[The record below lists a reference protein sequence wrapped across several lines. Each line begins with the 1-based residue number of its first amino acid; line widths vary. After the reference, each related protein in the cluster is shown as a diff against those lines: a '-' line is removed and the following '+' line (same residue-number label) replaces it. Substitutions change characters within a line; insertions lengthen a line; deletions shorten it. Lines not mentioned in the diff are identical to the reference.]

1 MEQTPIDPS
10 KIIVDVVQKN
20 LETICKRVF
29 GFSKDKVADYQI
41 KTQNAYQGYL
51 NRAADKYGK
60 VKTLIHK
67 SIPINLYD
75 FYVHTDL
82 KCEDS
87 IISTENING
96 ILQVSNSSMVLG
108 TGGTGKSTLF
118 KHLFISALYTSDKIP
133 IFLPLRNVND
143 SEQSLIDCMYET
155 INSLGFTLEKKYFLE
170 SLDTGIYIFLF
181 DGFDEVEDS
190 KQQKLIK
197 EIEVLMD
204 KYHQNSFLVSS
215 RESDSLSVGW
225 DGFIEFKMLPL
236 SKEKSIKLIE
246 KLPYYDE
253 EVKSRFLKTL
263 DKSLYKKQKDFCSN
277 PLLLTLMLL
286 TFEEFAEIP
295 DRMHVFYGQAYDVLD
310 RRHDATKPGFKRKKK
325 TDVFNLGS
333 DGFSKILETISA
345 LSYFENK
352 LSFSTQELTSYINK
366 AKVLERLEFNSQ
378 YYIDD
383 LIEVVCILIIDGLK
397 YSYQHR
403 SFQEYFTATYIN
415 RQPGEQQKKLLY
427 GLLNLKSRSINSD
440 QVLKI
445 LFDLNRT
452 MVERQLFIPVLNEM
466 QEQVFAVGMSDYIIG
481 RLKHVMLDIS
491 KKSDGTFYLSPG
503 YPMGESVSFPL
514 LQFLKNK
521 YSIFPEYYQV
531 IKELYNQYR
540 NMMWIKEVQSLDE
553 LNSFLQKLNYDER
566 IDKQIKG
573 IIEFFEHSKDQN
585 QKNARRSIT
594 LNINIL
600 MQNGCYEAK
609 QEVLSILKFVEL
621 RIKIGLSV
629 LEKLEHEHQEM
640 NLLLD
645 DFF

>member
-10 KIIVDVVQKN
+10 KLIVDLVQKN

-29 GFSKDKVADYQI
+29 DFSKDKVADYKI

-51 NRAADKYGK
+51 NRAAAAEKYGK

-82 KCEDS
+82 ECEDS
-87 IISTENING
+87 IISTEDINA
-96 ILQVSNSSMVLG
+96 ILQVSNYSMVLG

-118 KHLFISALYTSDKIP
+118 KHLFISALYTSEKIP
-133 IFLPLRNVND
+133 IFVPLRNVND

-155 INSLGFTLEKKYFLE
+155 INSLGFTLEKKYFLA

-190 KQQKLIK
+190 KQQKIIK

-204 KYHQNSFLVSS
+204 KYHQNSFFVSS
-215 RESDSLSVGW
+215 RKSDSLSMGW
-225 DGFIEFKMLPL
+225 DGFVEFNMLPF
-236 SKEKSIKLIE
+236 SKEKSIQLID
-246 KLPYYDE
+246 KLPYYE

-263 DKSLYKKQKDFCSN
+263 DESLYDKHKDFCSN

-295 DRMHVFYGQAYDVLD
+295 DKMHVFYGQAYDVLD

-345 LSYFENK
+345 LSYFDNK

-366 AKVLERLEFNSQ
+366 AKVFERLEFNSQ

-383 LIEVVCILIIDGLK
+383 LIEAVCILIIDGLK

-415 RQPGEQQKKLLY
+415 RQPGEQQKKY
-427 GLLNLKSRSINSD
+427 Y
-440 QVLKI
+440 
-445 LFDLNRT
+445 
-452 MVERQLFIPVLNEM
+452 M
-466 QEQVFAVGMSDYIIG
+466 DY
-481 RLKHVMLDIS
+481 L
-491 KKSDGTFYLSPG
+491 
-503 YPMGESVSFPL
+503 
-514 LQFLKNK
+514 
-521 YSIFPEYYQV
+521 
-531 IKELYNQYR
+531 
-540 NMMWIKEVQSLDE
+540 
-553 LNSFLQKLNYDER
+553 
-566 IDKQIKG
+566 
-573 IIEFFEHSKDQN
+573 
-585 QKNARRSIT
+585 
-594 LNINIL
+594 
-600 MQNGCYEAK
+600 
-609 QEVLSILKFVEL
+609 ILKV
-621 RIKIGLSV
+621 IP
-629 LEKLEHEHQEM
+629 
-640 NLLLD
+640 
-645 DFF
+645 